1 MINPKT
7 KFNQTKSIHGP
18 MLGKADLCEPILRM
32 LPEWFGQ
39 EETNLQYLD
48 AIDRLPTF
56 LAVDNSNE
64 TILGFL
70 TIYQHFP
77 EAAEV
82 YITGVH
88 PDYHRQGIGRALLHY
103 VENYLRKKGVNY
115 LQVKTLGAS
124 HPDEGYAKTREFYFA
139 VGFTPLEEIKTLW
152 DESNPALILIKKL

>member
-1 MINPKT
+1 MINPKNT
-7 KFNQTKSIHGP
+7 RQPQKSIRGP
-18 MLGKADLCEPILRM
+18 LFEQADLCEPILRM

-39 EETNLQYLD
+39 EEANLQYLD

-56 LAVDNSNE
+56 LAVDHSQA

-70 TIYQHFP
+70 TLYQHFP
-77 EAAEV
+77 KAAEV

-103 VENYLRKKGVNY
+103 VEDYLRKNGVEY
-115 LQVKTLGAS
+115 LQVKTLSES
-124 HPDEGYAKTREFYFA
+124 HPDEGYAKTRAFYSA
-139 VGFTPLEEIKTLW
+139 VGFTPLEEIKALW